1 MQIALAL
8 GGGGSKGHAHTGVL
22 RVLEREQISIGAM
35 AGTSMGALIGAVYL
49 AGNSLESIESR
60 LDETEYR
67 QLFRRGPAS
76 GNSLMGL
83 KGVEELLEDTLGE
96 QTFEDLPVPFAV
108 TAVDLITGVELMLRS
123 GRLVD
128 AVLAAIA
135 LPGIFPARKMGDYQL
150 MDGGVSNPV
159 PVTLARR
166 LAPSLP
172 VVAVSLSK
180 PPQLEHEIETP
191 SALKAKPLLDRFTN
205 LRWGQALST
214 FMRSMTISGALLT
227 EYRLASEKP
236 EVIIRPDVETIGI
249 LDEIDV
255 PWVVKLGEQAAERA
269 LPEIRRHLHWRRQFI
284 RRIGLGDLMRRL
296 SSRNGL

>member
-22 RVLEREQISIGAM
+22 RVLEREGIRIGAL

-49 AGNSLESIESR
+49 AGNSPDEIEAR
-60 LDETEYR
+60 MDQTENR
-67 QLFRRGPAS
+67 QLFRRGPES
-76 GNSLMGL
+76 GSALMGL
-83 KGVEELLEDTLGE
+83 KGVEELLEDTLGD

-108 TAVDLITGVELMLRS
+108 TAVDLVTGMEVMLRS

-135 LPGIFPARKMGDYQL
+135 IPGVFPARQVADFHL
-150 MDGGVSNPV
+150 VDGGVSNPV
-159 PVTLARR
+159 PVTLVRR
-166 LAPSLP
+166 LDPSLP
-172 VVAVSLSK
+172 VVAVALSK

-191 SALKAKPLLDRFTN
+191 SALKAMPLLERFSA
-205 LRWGQALST
+205 LRWGRALSV
-214 FMRSMTISGALLT
+214 FMRSMAISGALLT
-227 EYRLASEKP
+227 EYRLASEMP
-236 EVIIRPDVETIGI
+236 EVIIRPNVETIGI

-255 PWVVKLGEQAAERA
+255 PWVVKLGELAAEAA
-269 LPEIRRHLHWRRQFI
+269 LPEIRRHLHWRRRLI
-284 RRIGLGDLMRRL
+284 RRVGLGDIMRRL